1 VIITGVKT
9 RKDMEQKKGL
19 TPEDKS
25 EFKKFLFIEL
35 FIYDN
40 ELKAI
45 CFFDKWFIYNYKIYR
60 V

>member
-1 VIITGVKT
+1 
-9 RKDMEQKKGL
+9 MEQKKGL